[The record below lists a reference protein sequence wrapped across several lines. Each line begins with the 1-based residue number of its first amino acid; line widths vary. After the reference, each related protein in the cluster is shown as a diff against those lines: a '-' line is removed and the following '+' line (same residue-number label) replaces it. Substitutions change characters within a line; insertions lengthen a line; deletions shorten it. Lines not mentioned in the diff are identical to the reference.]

1 VSTAAALAAWALARA
16 TGREPYGVEMVLRGA
31 LSVRVEHGRRLRVG
45 RNVTIV
51 APENCSFG
59 EDVTLYGN
67 TWINAG
73 GEDGRVRIGDRTHLD
88 QFCVLSG
95 LGGIEIGA
103 GCAIS
108 SRCVVYSQSNG
119 FDPGAPVLEQPI
131 RKARVTLGED
141 VLIGASVTILPGV
154 TVGDHAVVGAGAV
167 VREDVPAWAI
177 VAGVPAR
184 VIGDRR
190 ERAPTAGPRSR

>member
-1 VSTAAALAAWALARA
+1 VIPLLGRVIARV
-16 TGREPYGVEMVLRGA
+16 TGREPYGTEMVIRGA
-31 LSVRVEHGRRLRVG
+31 LTTVGARGHRLRVG

-51 APENCSFG
+51 GPERCSFG
-59 EDVTLYGN
+59 DEVTLYGN

-73 GEDGRVRIGDRTHLD
+73 GASGRVRIGDRTHLD

-95 LGGIEIGA
+95 LGGIDVGA

-108 SRCVVYSQSNG
+108 SGCLVYSQANA
-119 FDPGAPVLEQPI
+119 FAPDAPIVDQPIERAPVTI
-131 RKARVTLGED
+131 GDD
-141 VLIGASVTILPGV
+141 VLIGAGVTILPGV
-154 TVGDHAVVGAGAV
+154 TVEDHAVVGAGSL
-167 VREDVPAWAI
+167 VRARVPAWAI

-190 ERAPTAGPRSR
+190 ERKARP

>member
-1 VSTAAALAAWALARA
+1 VIPLLGWVIARA
-16 TGREPYGVEMVLRGA
+16 TGREAYGTEMVLRGA
-31 LSVRVEHGRRLRVG
+31 VTVVGARGRHLRVG

-51 APENCSFG
+51 APERCSFG
-59 EDVTLYGN
+59 DEVTLYGN

-73 GEDGRVRIGDRTHLD
+73 GPGGRVRIGDRTHLD

-95 LGGIEIGA
+95 LGGIEIGV

-108 SRCVVYSQSNG
+108 SGCLVYSQSNR
-119 FDPGAPVLEQPI
+119 FDPGSAVVDQPIEEAPVT
-131 RKARVTLGED
+131 VGDD
-141 VLIGASVTILPGV
+141 VLIGAGVTILPGV
-154 TVGDHAVVGAGAV
+154 TVGDHAVVGAGSV
-167 VREDVPAWAI
+167 VRVPVPAWAI

-190 ERAPTAGPRSR
+190 ERRGRST